1 MGRGQTTFGRFSAQ
15 GACFG
20 EVGATTTGTSQ
31 ILSAQGSPS
40 LPT

>member
-15 GACFG
+15 IASFG
-20 EVGATTTGTSQ
+20 EVGAATTDASQ